1 MHRFCC
7 YLVTPLVS
15 CIMENTSPLS
25 VADCQGLWFADS
37 LAAEFLVAILAQPTG
52 FDGSGWCIVVYV
64 YRRCWD
70 KISGWWF
77 GTWLLFSIQLGM
89 SSSQLTFTPSFFRLV
104 GGSTTNQT
112 SFILRSN
119 TVYHQFG
126 CWPQKMSPAGPS
138 RYSPGAARASAEARG
153 RWGEL

>member
-52 FDGSGWCIVVYV
+52 FDGSG
-64 YRRCWD
+64 
-70 KISGWWF
+70 
-77 GTWLLFSIQLGM
+77 
-89 SSSQLTFTPSFFRLV
+89 
-104 GGSTTNQT
+104 
-112 SFILRSN
+112 
-119 TVYHQFG
+119 
-126 CWPQKMSPAGPS
+126 
-138 RYSPGAARASAEARG
+138 
-153 RWGEL
+153 